1 MRLLRA
7 ELTKLVFQK
16 RTYIGWGGLLIVPI
30 LLTVALSL
38 SHGPGRNPSGFL
50 TLATHNG
57 MYVPLAAIAVLGA
70 FLLPLVASMSGSHQ
84 LAGEAEQG
92 TIKTWLTHPLDRG
105 AVLMSK
111 WGAAVIYIAVGLAIV
126 AAGGYAAGAIAFG
139 LHDPL
144 LISKTLIA
152 STSIAGGLWLTLLAY
167 LYVLFFAVC
176 VLALAM
182 LISTFTDS
190 SLTAAIGALVVVI
203 VLTVLGSFSY
213 FDFLK
218 PYLFTGYSDGWQ
230 DLFTRP
236 LVWATIVKGIIT
248 FGAYTTFFT
257 SAAWLRFRRKD
268 ILV

>member
-16 RTYIGWGGLLIVPI
+16 RTYIGWGGLLIVPV

-38 SHGPGRNPSGFL
+38 SHRPGRNPSGFL

-57 MYVPLAAIAVLGA
+57 MYVPLAAFAVLST
-70 FLLPLVASMSGSHQ
+70 FLLPLLASMSGSHQ

-92 TIKTWLTHPLDRG
+92 TIKTWLTNPLRRG
-105 AVLMSK
+105 SVLMSK
-111 WGAAVIYIAVGLAIV
+111 WGAAVIYIAIGLALV
-126 AAGGYAAGAIAFG
+126 AAGGYLAGGIAFG
-139 LHDPL
+139 LHAPL
-144 LISKTLIA
+144 FVSTTGIA
-152 STSIAGGLWLTLLAY
+152 GTSIAGGLWLTFLAY
-167 LYVLFFAVC
+167 LYVLVFALC

-218 PYLFTGYSDGWQ
+218 PYLFTSQADAWQ
-230 DLFTRP
+230 NLFTRP
-236 LVWATIVKGIIT
+236 LAWAPIVKGTIT
-248 FGAYTTFFT
+248 FGAYIVAFT